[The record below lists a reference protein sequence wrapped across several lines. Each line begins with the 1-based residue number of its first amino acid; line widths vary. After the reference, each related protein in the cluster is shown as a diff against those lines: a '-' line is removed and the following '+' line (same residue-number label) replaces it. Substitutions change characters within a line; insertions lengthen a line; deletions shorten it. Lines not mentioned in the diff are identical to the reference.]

1 MWGKPIITDIKP
13 LKVNSTQ
20 YSPQPEKYVCPSGPQ
35 PNWIFQAYQKRPRFQ
50 VQVGNVDTFTTTT
63 TDTTS
68 WGVSLGGK
76 YSYSW
81 GNKKTVGEK
90 TFEASFGFKY
100 DTSKTEARQSTYTTD
115 TRATLILPA
124 NRSNVIH
131 QMVFDQRT
139 TLPYTAKVRVI
150 PRLRFQNGFTNW
162 GGGGSYKTNP
172 NTGAIKDAFKDGQSR
187 VFKDFDFR
195 RVDEILEDA
204 REDADPWFVSCP
216 LPSFLCSPLLLLS
229 FVRSAVC
236 DRDGRAEVPCA
247 NGDRMQWQLATSGE
261 RDPGRVI
268 LNLLEMLADPLT
280 TEVYVKGKWEGI
292 TGKYAVTTVAPAVTN
307 LTLLPQEL

>member
-1 MWGKPIITDIKP
+1 M
-13 LKVNSTQ
+13 
-20 YSPQPEKYVCPSGPQ
+20 
-35 PNWIFQAYQKRPRFQ
+35 
-50 VQVGNVDTFTTTT
+50 DTFTTTT

-172 NTGAIKDAFKDGQSR
+172 NTGAIKDGFKDGQSR

-216 LPSFLCSPLLLLS
+216 LSSFFCSPLLLLNYPLS
-229 FVRSAVC
+229 GSRCETEMKAS
-236 DRDGRAEVPCA
+236 RCA
-247 NGDRMQWQLATSGE
+247 NGECMKWQLATSSE

-268 LNLLEMLADPLT
+268 LNLLEMLTNPLT
-280 TEVYVKGKWEGI
+280 TEVYVKGKWEGV